1 MRKFALAAVI
11 LLALLAMTGPVFAG
25 HRPAP
30 ENEAKTFTGE
40 IMDSACAKMNSHD
53 QMEQMEGIPNDAKQC
68 TLKCLETGS
77 RLVLQDTAKN
87 ISYQLDD
94 QGKAKPF
101 AGQKVKISGS
111 YDAKTK
117 TIHIEKIK
125 AAQ

>member
-1 MRKFALAAVI
+1 MRKCAFAAVI
-11 LLALLAMTGPVFAG
+11 LLAITGPVFAG

-30 ENEAKTFTGE
+30 AKEAKTFTGE
-40 IMDSACAKMNSHD
+40 VMDSACAKMNSHD
-53 QMEQMEGIPNDAKQC
+53 QMEQMEGIPNDPKQC

-87 ISYQLDD
+87 ITYQLDD

-117 TIHIEKIK
+117 TIHVEKIE
-125 AAQ
+125 AAK